1 MLKIELH
8 NRIIENKDWVTLL
21 FIICFVLVT
30 LTKTTFENKFSD
42 FKNLFFSERY
52 VKMYKDNSHLMTSFT
67 FSLFIVQVLSFGFFI
82 HYMLFY
88 FEYILKTDWIAFIQ
102 IITGLSFLILS
113 KYLIEKIIATSFDVE
128 DISEQYNM
136 LKVSYRNYIALLLLP
151 VTIVLYYNLKPELV
165 VLQIIIG
172 IVLISN
178 IIISLKG
185 IKNFQKLIIGKL
197 FYFILYLCAL
207 EIAPYYFMYYWFTN
221 K

>member
-8 NRIIENKDWVTLL
+8 NRIIENKDWATLL
-21 FIICFVLVT
+21 FILCFVVVII
-30 LTKTTFENKFSD
+30 TKSAFENKFSD
-42 FKNLFFSERY
+42 FKNLVFSERY
-52 VKMYKDNSHLMTSFT
+52 VKMYKDNTHLMTFFT
-67 FSLFIVQVLSFGFFI
+67 FFLFIVQVLSFGFFI
-82 HYMLFY
+82 HYILYY
-88 FEYILKTDWIAFIQ
+88 FDFIQKTDWIAFIQ

-136 LKVSYRNYIALLLLP
+136 FKVSYRNYIGLLLLP
-151 VTIVLYYNLKPELV
+151 ITIILFYNLKPELV
-165 VLQIIIG
+165 VLQVIIG
-172 IVLISN
+172 VVLFSN

-185 IKNFQKLIIGKL
+185 IKIFQKIIIGKL

>member
-8 NRIIENKDWVTLL
+8 NRIVENKDWVTIL

-30 LTKTTFENKFSD
+30 LTKTAFENKFSD
-42 FKNLFFSERY
+42 FKNLFFSNRY
-52 VKMYKDNSHLMTSFT
+52 VKMYKDNSHLMTFFT

-82 HYMLFY
+82 HYILFY

-102 IITGLSFLILS
+102 IITALSFLILS

-136 LKVSYRNYIALLLLP
+136 FKVSYRNYIALLLLP
-151 VTIVLYYNLKPELV
+151 VTIILYYNLKPELV

-197 FYFILYLCAL
+197 FYFILYLCTL